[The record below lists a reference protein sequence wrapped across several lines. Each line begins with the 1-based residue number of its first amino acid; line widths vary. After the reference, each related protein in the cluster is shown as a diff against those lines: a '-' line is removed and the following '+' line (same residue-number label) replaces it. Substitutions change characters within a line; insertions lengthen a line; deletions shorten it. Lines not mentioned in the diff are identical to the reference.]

1 MDDEKQLGINIR
13 ELRKLRLLTQ
23 AEQAERAGF
32 SLQHVGDIERGKAN
46 PTLSC
51 LLKLAGVPL
60 IHQEMASFDPKLK
73 IPCRWDFFCNI
84 PRPIPNPH
92 PQNFPIAL
100 FLGHAWPLLRF
111 SPWDVGWARI
121 LKKSL

>member
-13 ELRKLRLLTQ
+13 ELRKLKLLTQ

-51 LLKLAGVPL
+51 LLKLAGVL
-60 IHQEMASFDPKLK
+60 NVTVS
-73 IPCRWDFFCNI
+73 DFFH
-84 PRPIPNPH
+84 PRNKLHLVMKKLDNVCWISLEKLERS
-92 PQNFPIAL
+92 ISL
-100 FLGHAWPLLRF
+100 FSTRYTKRCGRF
-111 SPWDVGWARI
+111 
-121 LKKSL
+121 

>member
-23 AEQAERAGF
+23 DELAERAGF

-51 LLKLAGVPL
+51 LLKLAEVL
-60 IHQEMASFDPKLK
+60 NVAVS
-73 IPCRWDFFCNI
+73 DFFA
-84 PRPIPNPH
+84 
-92 PQNFPIAL
+92 QKDQA
-100 FLGHAWPLLRF
+100 PLDDEGVRQCLLDF
-111 SPWDVGWARI
+111 IGKAG
-121 LKKSL
+121 KKHLSIFYMLYKGMR

>member
-23 AEQAERAGF
+23 DELAERAGF

-51 LLKLAGVPL
+51 LLKLAEVL
-60 IHQEMASFDPKLK
+60 NVAVS
-73 IPCRWDFFCNI
+73 DFFAQKDQAPLDDEGIRQCLLDFI
-84 PRPIPNPH
+84 GKAGKKH
-92 PQNFPIAL
+92 PSIFYTL
-100 FLGHAWPLLRF
+100 YKGMR
-111 SPWDVGWARI
+111 
-121 LKKSL
+121 

>member
-23 AEQAERAGF
+23 DELAERAGF

-51 LLKLAGVPL
+51 LLKLAEVL
-60 IHQEMASFDPKLK
+60 NVAVS
-73 IPCRWDFFCNI
+73 DFFA
-84 PRPIPNPH
+84 
-92 PQNFPIAL
+92 QKE
-100 FLGHAWPLLRF
+100 
-111 SPWDVGWARI
+111 VGSENWTV
-121 LKKSL
+121 S

>member
-23 AEQAERAGF
+23 DELAERAGF

-51 LLKLAGVPL
+51 LLVLPGFPWVADL
-60 IHQEMASFDPKLK
+60 LMSFGEDTNEGHGPV
-73 IPCRWDFFCNI
+73 
-84 PRPIPNPH
+84 
-92 PQNFPIAL
+92 FPDSWADRAL
-100 FLGHAWPLLRF
+100 
-111 SPWDVGWARI
+111 VC
-121 LKKSL
+121 

>member
-1 MDDEKQLGINIR
+1 MIERMGRIGDSMSDEKQLGINIR
-13 ELRKLRLLTQ
+13 DLRKFRLLTQ
-23 AEQAERAGF
+23 DELAERAGF

-73 IPCRWDFFCNI
+73 IPCRWDFSFEIFPGPSQI
-84 PRPIPNPH
+84 P
-92 PQNFPIAL
+92 
-100 FLGHAWPLLRF
+100 
-111 SPWDVGWARI
+111 SPRI
-121 LKKSL
+121 SP

>member
-23 AEQAERAGF
+23 DELAERAGF

-51 LLKLAGVPL
+51 LLKLAEVL
-60 IHQEMASFDPKLK
+60 NVAVS
-73 IPCRWDFFCNI
+73 DFFV
-84 PRPIPNPH
+84 
-92 PQNFPIAL
+92 QKDQA
-100 FLGHAWPLLRF
+100 PLEDEGFRQCLLD
-111 SPWDVGWARI
+111 SIGKAG
-121 LKKSL
+121 KKHLSIFYTLYKGMR